1 MTIITIII
9 CLWTYHLCLI
19 FICNAYTMFIDPMCL
34 KTLHYF
40 QLNIIYALL
49 ILIFLFLIV
58 SYAYFLFNES
68 LFCSLASIIPRMH
81 SVPLTWCSL
90 EIRIWKIII
99 MINDIQVDIASDV
112 SICNIR
118 LIAMT
123 PFTLLVVSSA
133 LPWRLWCNY
142 SNE

>member
-9 CLWTYHLCLI
+9 CLWAYHLCLI

-58 SYAYFLFNES
+58 SYAYYLFNES
-68 LFCSLASIIPRMH
+68 LFCSLTSIIPRMH
-81 SVPLTWCSL
+81 SVPSHMMQFRNKNMKNCN
-90 EIRIWKIII
+90 
-99 MINDIQVDIASDV
+99 NDKWHSRWYSFRCEHLQYQTHRSDSFYLSCCV
-112 SICNIR
+112 FCITM
-118 LIAMT
+118 AFMM
-123 PFTLLVVSSA
+123 
-133 LPWRLWCNY
+133 
-142 SNE
+142 